1 MYPDRLYD
9 LALNYRKTKLW
20 KALYDSEFFTVSLS
34 NGQIGYCC
42 VMGFL
47 GEHIALAIYI
57 GNRGLDTYR
66 LLQNMG
72 CVEMNALKEQEW
84 MESQDCLQCAFECK
98 ESLSPRELVGIQS
111 YARPRRIAFR
121 GTNAFPQF
129 VRYSPACYPWLVSEP
144 AEVGFLC
151 EALTAA
157 LEVSAKLASKG
168 KDHLGF
174 TEGPAYDREIPLLT
188 PIDDGFVWTRHRLPP
203 EQSVCYPEPKLRDE
217 LLLRRLK
224 QVKKRSGTWICDV
237 VMVPQ
242 PVTEFEGDADEA
254 NVESAPRFPYVLLTA
269 DQKTQTVFPGKMASS
284 YAGGAEEMLTALGNH
299 MLESGVPRQI
309 HVVDQRTR
317 TLVKDLAETLGIK
330 LVLQQES
337 GLLDDLEE
345 EFFAYC
351 SESEPNIE
359 EEIQQLVGTLLSA
372 DEDMFLSIPDELLQ
386 QLRLM
391 ERQGLLPEE
400 IAAKIRSL

>member
-20 KALYDSEFFTVSLS
+20 KVLYDSEFFAVSLS

-47 GEHIALAIYI
+47 GEHIALALYI
-57 GNRGLDTYR
+57 GNRGLDSYR

-72 CVEMNALKEQEW
+72 RVEMNALKEQEW
-84 MESQDCLQCAFECK
+84 MVSQDCLQCAFECK
-98 ESLSPRELVGIQS
+98 ESLSPRELTGLQR
-111 YARPRRIAFR
+111 YAKPRRIMFR
-121 GTNAFPQF
+121 GANAFPQF
-129 VRYSPACYPWLVSEP
+129 VKYSPACYPWPVAEP
-144 AEVGFLC
+144 AEIGFLC
-151 EALTAA
+151 EALMAA
-157 LEVSAKLASKG
+157 LEVSAKLAARG

-188 PIDDGFVWTRHRLPP
+188 PIDDGFAWTRHRLPP

-254 NVESAPRFPYVLLTA
+254 NVESAPRFPYMLLAA
-269 DQKTQTVFPGKMASS
+269 DQKTQTVFPVKMVSS
-284 YAGGAEEMLTALGNH
+284 YADGAEEMLTALGSH
-299 MLESGVPRQI
+299 MLEDGIPRQI
-309 HVVDQRTR
+309 QVVDQRT
-317 TLVKDLAETLGIK
+317 LALLKNPAETLGIK
-330 LVLQQES
+330 LVQQREDA
-337 GLLDDLEE
+337 LLDDLEE

-351 SESEPNIE
+351 NGPRPNIE
-359 EEIQQLVGTLLSA
+359 EEIQQMVETLLLA
-372 DEDMFLSIPDELLQ
+372 DENMLLSMPDELLQ

-400 IAAKIRSL
+400 IADKIRSI